1 MTEDLKRRVGK
12 RLRALRERRG
22 LTQEQLAE
30 AVDCSVDT
38 VGNIERGRTIAA
50 LETLDRLSRHLAV
63 PISDFFDDGIP
74 MSPTRAGTEAQIRD
88 VLRTLNDREAE
99 AALRLIETL
108 LLVRSDQI
116 KRSR

>member
-30 AVDCSVDT
+30 AIDCSVDT
-38 VGNIERGRTIAA
+38 VGNIERGRTVAA

-63 PISDFFDDGIP
+63 PLSEFFDDGVP
-74 MSPTRAGTEAQIRD
+74 TSPARAGTEAQIRD
-88 VLRTLNDREAE
+88 VLRGLTDREAE

-108 LLVRSDQI
+108 LLVRPEPP